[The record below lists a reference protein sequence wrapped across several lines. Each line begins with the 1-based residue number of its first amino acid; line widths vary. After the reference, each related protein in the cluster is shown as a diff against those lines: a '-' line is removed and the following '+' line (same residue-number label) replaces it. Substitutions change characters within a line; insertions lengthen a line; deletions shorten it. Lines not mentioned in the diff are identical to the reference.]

1 MDIVMDTFVDERDDK
16 LLEAD
21 TYTFAVLRRIMK
33 GECKILLSDHE
44 RFILCFTGHPFPVWI
59 WLPDDA
65 SEEEMENVYQV
76 AKEKGLLNGEYHFN
90 VKYDLA
96 EFFMKRAEK
105 DGLTLKIIT
114 NMFAYDCLN
123 PIEPHKKCAGSIHCC
138 TMDDLEELVSFMDL
152 FHQDIGIDQGTLE
165 DYRNG
170 AIAFINEGTM
180 YFWKDEEG
188 NNVAC
193 CKYGPNG
200 KLASINLVFTHPD
213 HRRKHYAENLVYQVT
228 KIAEDAGYV
237 PMLYTDADYV
247 ASNACYE
254 KIGYVLRGKLC
265 SIG

>member
-1 MDIVMDTFVDERDDK
+1 MDTFVDERDDK

-21 TYTFAVLRRIMK
+21 RYTFAVLRRIMK
-33 GECKILLSDHE
+33 GECRILLSDHE

-65 SEEEMENVYQV
+65 SSEEMESAFQV

-96 EFFMKRAEK
+96 KYFMNRAEK
-105 DGLTLKIIT
+105 EGVKLSIIT
-114 NMFAYDCLN
+114 NMFAYDCPAL
-123 PIEPHKKCAGSIHCC
+123 IEPKNACGGSIHCC
-138 TMDDLEELVSFMDL
+138 TMDDLEELVAFMDL

-165 DYRNG
+165 DYRKG
-170 AIAFINEGTM
+170 AIEFINQGTM
-180 YFWKDEEG
+180 YFWKDEAG
-188 NNVAC
+188 NSVGC
-193 CKYGPNG
+193 CKYAPAAGG
-200 KLASINLVFTHPD
+200 LASINLVFTHPD

-228 KIAEDAGYV
+228 KKAQDAGYL

-254 KIGYVLRGKLC
+254 KIGYILRGKLC